1 MRSYKRSFN
10 GFVAKLTDQE
20 RERLANTKGVVS
32 VFPST
37 TYKLQRTRSWN
48 FIGLNEKIKRNSSAK
63 SDVVIGVI
71 DSGIWP
77 ETESFKNEARDEVGH
92 GTHTASTTAGNPV
105 KGVSFY
111 GMAQGTARRG
121 IPSARIAEYK
131 FCGSDECAMD
141 GILAAFDDAIAD
153 GVDIITI
160 SVGRNIASDFD
171 RDTIAIGSFMQCRK
185 GY

>member
-1 MRSYKRSFN
+1 
-10 GFVAKLTDQE
+10 
-20 RERLANTKGVVS
+20 
-32 VFPST
+32 
-37 TYKLQRTRSWN
+37 
-48 FIGLNEKIKRNSSAK
+48 
-63 SDVVIGVI
+63 
-71 DSGIWP
+71 
-77 ETESFKNEARDEVGH
+77 
-92 GTHTASTTAGNPV
+92 
-105 KGVSFY
+105 
-111 GMAQGTARRG
+111 MAQGTARRG